1 MNKKNEKDESK
12 AFSRG
17 EKSVKACQGS
27 VSEKTNQGQE
37 KKKSKVDSYLNQL
50 KGIRSVPE
58 SMTVTFPIKK
68 N

>member
-12 AFSRG
+12 G
-17 EKSVKACQGS
+17 EKSVKVCQGS

-37 KKKSKVDSYLNQL
+37 KKKSKVDSYMNQL